1 MCQFNS
7 FLNVSPTLSIHRQG
21 IGRRYQRGAQ
31 LPHALY
37 HSGLTQYVSC
47 IQERVDELF
56 EQIGVKSPDGLV
68 ITFSNF
74 VNFVRL
80 RDADLRVMFDEVRGA
95 TALVALSAHIADSKC
110 THVLFHPG

>member
-1 MCQFNS
+1 MCLPPFPFIARGLEGDTSEVRHYILHFTILVLSNITAFN
-7 FLNVSPTLSIHRQG
+7 VP
-21 IGRRYQRGAQ
+21 
-31 LPHALY
+31 
-37 HSGLTQYVSC
+37 C